1 MQTYSSGATSREKEK
16 WQTMSRNVAAI
27 SFCFS
32 GSPTNDPN
40 CCRCQ
45 RPRST
50 GFLTLCFGKQ
60 ISSSGMPGYDRLA
73 GCFLSFNFSQK
84 NEKDRNCQRSFE
96 ADMGD
101 VHTVMRSPWDL
112 FPEISFPTIA
122 PDLIDRHAS
131 SFVARPQLR
140 TTKWRS
146 MGGLWPH
153 IQFPLSRIPF
163 FFSFSAVQR
172 QRGTY
177 TVKETFVIA
186 NEAAFQVFHYK
197 HFGQLP
203 FRIRKRRTLR
213 SCERSVLPAYFVK
226 LWSANRIT
234 EHTRSNCNLGITV
247 PARYELVFGNPYW
260 QHPRYGA
267 STWTKISL

>member
-1 MQTYSSGATSREKEK
+1 MSPEYRSVSLALQPTTPTAVAVNDRGARGSWRCASASRYPPP
-16 WQTMSRNVAAI
+16 
-27 SFCFS
+27 
-32 GSPTNDPN
+32 G
-40 CCRCQ
+40 CRDM
-45 RPRST
+45 T
-50 GFLTLCFGKQ
+50 G
-60 ISSSGMPGYDRLA
+60 RLA

-163 FFSFSAVQR
+163 FFSFSA
-172 QRGTY
+172 
-177 TVKETFVIA
+177 
-186 NEAAFQVFHYK
+186 EA
-197 HFGQLP
+197 
-203 FRIRKRRTLR
+203 
-213 SCERSVLPAYFVK
+213 ERHL
-226 LWSANRIT
+226 
-234 EHTRSNCNLGITV
+234 HG
-247 PARYELVFGNPYW
+247 
-260 QHPRYGA
+260 
-267 STWTKISL
+267 